1 MENRGKE
8 ILSEIKGLVL
18 DLRQRLEE
26 LEAKVA
32 ELEANAAESA
42 PIVEVALVEE
52 VAALAAAEEF
62 VEVAEVAEVPDVAEL
77 PEVAE
82 VPEVVEAPEIEESAD
97 VVEDEQVEQ
106 VDAIDLDDF
115 EPEFAEPVIEPSV
128 EKILES
134 ALGPSPRPAF
144 EPVADAPVADA
155 PVAAAPV
162 VDVPV
167 ADAPVIDAMALR
179 HPWRTDMPGSPVRDV
194 RSAISL
200 NDRIL
205 FINELFSEDPV
216 AFQNTIASINLMTSL
231 NEVVSFL
238 VAEHPEWDLDSDTVY
253 RFMMAVRRRVNQ

>member
-62 VEVAEVAEVPDVAEL
+62 VEVAEVAEVPDVAE
-77 PEVAE
+77 

-134 ALGPSPRPAF
+134 ALGPSSRSAF
-144 EPVADAPVADA
+144 EPVADAPVVDA
-155 PVAAAPV
+155 PLAAAPV
-162 VDVPV
+162 VDAPV